1 MFGDT
6 WYDLLAIIPYAALA
20 TWALLVAGSFLLAV
34 RINGGNRY
42 LVWGVAAFILLATFF
57 FSLAITGGSSPIVP
71 RRQLA
76 LPIRFVAIGVLLTGF
91 GWIVLWARRHVV
103 VERRM
108 HRRIQEV

>member
-1 MFGDT
+1 MLGDA
-6 WYDLLAIIPYAALA
+6 WYDLLAVIPYAALA

-34 RINGGNRY
+34 RMSAGNRY

-57 FSLAITGGSSPIVP
+57 FSLAITGGSSPLVP

-103 VERRM
+103 IERRRG
-108 HRRIQEV
+108 HHAAEV